1 MDSIDRHTLKALQ
14 QDGRKKNSEL
24 AKEVGLAPSTMLD
37 RVKKLEDRGIVKGY
51 RAVMDPEKL
60 GLKAQGFA
68 CISLNRHQVKDIEL
82 LENEIKKISCVRAC
96 YHITGRFDYLL
107 HVVAPEEKKDLKT
120 RIKQNFPQ
128 KRYIPKMTANMFARM
143 CVEDKDIPEEE
154 NDPSWGKC
162 PLLVDDM
169 CSIYDVRPFGCR
181 ALMSQVHCREKG
193 YARIPPIVLT
203 INNLFLQY
211 IEHLDQKGF
220 FGNLSDM
227 LTLFLSDNT
236 IQSFSDPSKITN
248 DGRFLFNEKIA
259 VLMIPPE
266 HREKLRPLLMKLSD
280 LL

>member
-107 HVVAPEEKKDLKT
+107 HVVATDISDL
-120 RIKQNFPQ
+120 
-128 KRYIPKMTANMFARM
+128 
-143 CVEDKDIPEEE
+143 
-154 NDPSWGKC
+154 GK
-162 PLLVDDM
+162 LV
-169 CSIYDVRPFGCR
+169 
-181 ALMSQVHCREKG
+181 K
-193 YARIPPIVLT
+193 
-203 INNLFLQY
+203 
-211 IEHLDQKGF
+211 
-220 FGNLSDM
+220 
-227 LTLFLSDNT
+227 
-236 IQSFSDPSKITN
+236 
-248 DGRFLFNEKIA
+248 
-259 VLMIPPE
+259 
-266 HREKLRPLLMKLSD
+266 EKLATIPGIGKIETFIVYVEVKPDQGWPIDAVQL
-280 LL
+280 